1 MRVRDDFGGKVE
13 RLEGAQD
20 CSHGWSPDVPGRNP
34 WILVKKMDPP
44 RQGRRKLGIVA
55 FLRPFRAGTAGWPR
69 FRRTW
74 GQDLMVR
81 LLRLN
86 HSPTFRFAEDGPL
99 SQCVKTLTAI

>member
-44 RQGRRKLGIVA
+44 RQGRRKLGIVT
-55 FLRPFRAGTAGWPR
+55 FLRPFRAGTTRTSAIHG
-69 FRRTW
+69 FR
-74 GQDLMVR
+74 
-81 LLRLN
+81 
-86 HSPTFRFAEDGPL
+86 PL
-99 SQCVKTLTAI
+99 SADFTRGYTP